1 MEGCFVKSPDL
12 KQLKSLGQV
21 LVLHQQQLDLIQAK
35 FQKQDAVVSSLW
47 DQARQL
53 KIELEESQQV
63 SSMLQPNA
71 SSLQIAMHCVG
82 LVQSKIMQNE
92 NDIEEATS
100 LLETIRNELR
110 VQVSKKDAL
119 ENFVSSQTKK
129 LEQHRRTTEQ
139 HVADEQYL
147 SRLFAN

>member
-47 DQARQL
+47 DQARRL

-63 SSMLQPNA
+63 SSMLQPNQKA
-71 SSLQIAMHCVG
+71 
-82 LVQSKIMQNE
+82 
-92 NDIEEATS
+92 
-100 LLETIRNELR
+100 
-110 VQVSKKDAL
+110 
-119 ENFVSSQTKK
+119 
-129 LEQHRRTTEQ
+129 
-139 HVADEQYL
+139 
-147 SRLFAN
+147 